1 MALAG
6 LTDNVE
12 DDSLRREE
20 APTMVADGSGDWSG
34 TGASVSVWGRAAALS
49 GILFAVAMI
58 ACETLP
64 APETPANQRYGAV
77 GSTVVLNWDYS
88 ADAESYTIYYGDP
101 GCRLD
106 SGQPVFCT
114 KLASDVWETRYAHQ
128 TPGPGANDY
137 WVVAC
142 NESGCSE
149 IDTANPARR
158 LPGTPENVRVV
169 QEGTS
174 LRVTWDPVEEATR
187 YKVYH
192 SDGRAFCSSGD
203 GTPYCS
209 ELDGDVVGTS
219 YAVDPP
225 VPRTPDFP
233 RVVDRT
239 SDALTVY
246 WSEGDNIHYYWVSAC
261 GDAGCSPI
269 VDGLAASIEVHTLYY
284 KIYRIPRDG
293 TEGDEVI
300 EYTPDEFS
308 LDRSRYVDK
317 GLRPDA
323 VYYYRVAA
331 CNDNGCSI
339 DDDSGRRRVAESAA
353 AGLTESDGPV
363 DAPSAPALQGKK
375 IEISGGGDDAKVT
388 WDSMEGAT
396 YYELWKGSDPSRT
409 FELAGEISAPLEF
422 QSYATPV
429 NRAFFGEYSVTSWK
443 VKACN
448 KTGCSPFS
456 NVVTI
461 R

>member
-1 MALAG
+1 MSSA
-6 LTDNVE
+6 
-12 DDSLRREE
+12 
-20 APTMVADGSGDWSG
+20 WS
-34 TGASVSVWGRAAALS
+34 RAAALS
-49 GILFAVAMI
+49 GVILVLAMV
-58 ACETLP
+58 ACETLT
-64 APETPANQRYGAV
+64 APDTPANQRYGYV
-77 GSTVVLNWDYS
+77 GSSILLHWGYS
-88 ADAESYTIYYGDP
+88 DGAESYTIYHGGP
-101 GCRLD
+101 GCHL
-106 SGQPVFCT
+106 SAGQPVSCT
-114 KLASDVWETRYAHQ
+114 ELVSDVWDISYTHDS
-128 TPGPGANDY
+128 PGADDRDY
-137 WVVAC
+137 WIVAC
-142 NESGCSE
+142 NERGCSE

-158 LPGTPENVRVV
+158 LPGAPDNVRVV
-169 QEGTS
+169 QDGLS
-174 LRVTWDPVEEATR
+174 LKLTWDPVREATR

-192 SDGRAFCSSGD
+192 NDGRAFCSSGD

-209 ELDGDVVGTS
+209 ELDGSVAGTS

-225 VPRTPDFP
+225 APGAPYGYK
-233 RVVDRT
+233 VVGRT
-239 SDALTVY
+239 SEALTVD
-246 WSEGDNIHYYWVSAC
+246 WGEGDNSHYFWVRAC
-261 GDAGCSPI
+261 GDTGCSPI
-269 VDGLAASIEVHTLYY
+269 VDELAVSLEVPTRFY
-284 KIYRIPRDG
+284 KIYRIPKDG
-293 TEGDEVI
+293 TEKDEVI
-300 EYTPDEFS
+300 EYTPEDFS
-308 LDRSRYVDK
+308 PDPSRYVDR
-317 GLRPDA
+317 GLRPNA

-339 DDDSGRRRVAESAA
+339 DDDLARRRVAEGAA

-375 IEISGGGDDAKVT
+375 IEISGGGDNATVT

-448 KTGCSPFS
+448 KAGCSPFS